1 MPKPSRTMASGIQ
14 TLSLLLRN
22 TPLHP
27 QWFAFYRE
35 DRGLRSSCSSLK
47 GVVID
52 IGCADAKPK
61 KHLPPDCQYIGID
74 YYSTATE
81 WYETHPDLF
90 ADAQSL
96 PLIDGCSDHVL
107 LLDVLEHIPDSD
119 RCLAEINRI
128 LKPGGSLVIQVPFM
142 YPIHDAPL
150 DFHRWT
156 RFGLI
161 NAAKRNGY
169 KISEQHALGH
179 PLESAALNA
188 NIAMSKT
195 VLNWLNSKNI
205 LGLTVILLPLA
216 VLTANILARVGSALS
231 KHDALMPYSYK
242 MVWVKE

>member
-1 MPKPSRTMASGIQ
+1 MTSSCGPKTGFINRFSVK
-14 TLSLLLRN
+14 LRK
-22 TPLHP
+22 TPLHS

-35 DRGLRSSCSSLK
+35 DQSLRSSCSSLK
-47 GVVID
+47 GTVID

-61 KHLPPDCQYIGID
+61 QYLPPGCQYIGID
-74 YYSTATE
+74 HYSTATE
-81 WYETHPDLF
+81 WYGTRPDLF

-96 PLIDGCSDHVL
+96 PLVDGCSDHVL
-107 LLDVLEHIPDSD
+107 LLDVLEHIPDPG
-119 RCLAEINRI
+119 RCLTEINRV
-128 LKPGGSLVIQVPFM
+128 LKPGGSLIIQVPFM
-142 YPIHDAPL
+142 YPVHDAPL

-161 NAAKRNGY
+161 NAAKQSGY
-169 KISEQHALGH
+169 HINEMHAHGH

-195 VLNWLNSKNI
+195 VLNWLHSNNI

-216 VLTANILARVGSALS
+216 VFATNILAWAGSALS
-231 KHDALMPYSYK
+231 KPDALMPYSYK

>member
-1 MPKPSRTMASGIQ
+1 MTSKRGTKNNFIKRFFAK
-14 TLSLLLRN
+14 LRK

-35 DRGLRSSCSSLK
+35 DRELRLACSTLK
-47 GVVID
+47 GTVTD
-52 IGCADAKPK
+52 IGCADAKPR
-61 KHLPPDCQYIGID
+61 HYLPSGCQYIGID

-81 WYETHPDLF
+81 WYDTHPDLF

-96 PLIDGCSDHVL
+96 PLINSCSDHVL
-107 LLDVLEHIPDSD
+107 LLDVLEHIPDPD

-128 LKPGGSLVIQVPFM
+128 LKPGGSLIIQVPFM
-142 YPIHDAPL
+142 YPVHDAPL

-156 RFGLI
+156 RFGLL

-169 KISEQHALGH
+169 HVDEEYALGH

-195 VLNWLNSKNI
+195 VLNWLQSKNI
-205 LGLTVILLPLA
+205 LGLTVVLLPLA
-216 VLTANILARVGSALS
+216 VLAANVLAWTGSTLS
-231 KHDALMPYSYK
+231 KPDTFMPYGYK
-242 MVWVKE
+242 MVWIKK